1 MHIRST
7 KLNPETLLET
17 LPMKKL
23 LALAAIALASTAT
36 AQDAKVETVATGL
49 TNPCGI
55 AIQPETGHIFVA
67 DSGAGRIVRIVE
79 GKIEPVI
86 EGSPKD
92 IYGKGPMYDVG
103 PMGLAF
109 LDKETLVVG
118 DGGYK
123 DGEEC
128 LRVYTV
134 PAAGSA
140 PLDYEKDAKAK
151 TNPLTGTDDVK
162 PEGNLYALAV
172 TKNAIYVTCNGD
184 DTKGWVGKAEING
197 TKLGELTRAIA
208 TKEAT
213 EVDAPVGITVSPEG
227 HLVVGQ
233 MGEINLP
240 NDSLLTFY
248 SAKDG
253 KMLMNLTTNLH
264 DISGLAYSPTKKLLY
279 ATDFAWM
286 EPEAGALYRLD
297 KSGADTAKT
306 VKIAALDKPT
316 AIAFADDGTCYIT
329 IIGTAKEEGQPAGAL
344 VKIAPGL

>member
-1 MHIRST
+1 
-7 KLNPETLLET
+7 
-17 LPMKKL
+17 MKKLVGLAL
-23 LALAAIALASTAT
+23 LALASSAA
-36 AQDAKVETVATGL
+36 AQDAKLETVVSGL
-49 TNPCGI
+49 NNPCSI
-55 AIQPETGHIFVA
+55 AIQPETGHVFVA
-67 DSGAGRIVRIVE
+67 DSGAGRVVRIVE

-103 PMGLAF
+103 PMGLVF
-109 LDKETLVVG
+109 LDKDTLVVG

-123 DGEEC
+123 DGEEL

-140 PLDYEKDAKAK
+140 PLDYEKDAKET

-162 PEGNLYALAV
+162 PEGNFYALAIAA
-172 TKNAIYVTCNGD
+172 NAVFVTCNGD
-184 DTKGWVGKAEING
+184 DTKGWVSKSEING
-197 TKLGELTRAIA
+197 TKLGELKRSIA

-213 EVDAPVGITVSPEG
+213 SVDAPVGITVSPEG

-248 SAKDG
+248 SPKDG

-264 DISGLAYSPTKKLLY
+264 DITGLAYSPTKKLLY

-286 EPEAGALYRLD
+286 DAKEGALYRLD
-297 KSGADTAKT
+297 KSSATEAKA
-306 VKIAALDKPT
+306 VKIASLDKPT
-316 AIAFADDGTCYIT
+316 AIAFGSDGTCYIT
-329 IIGTAKEEGQPAGAL
+329 IIGTAKEEGKPAGAL

>member
-1 MHIRST
+1 
-7 KLNPETLLET
+7 
-17 LPMKKL
+17 MKKL
-23 LALAAIALASTAT
+23 LALAAFALLAVPAL
-36 AQDAKVETVATGL
+36 AQDAKVDTVVTGL

-55 AIQPETGHIFVA
+55 AIQPETGHVFIA
-67 DSGAGRIVRIVE
+67 DSGAGRVVRIVE
-79 GKIEPVI
+79 GKIEEVI
-86 EGSPKD
+86 KGSPKD

-109 LDKETLVVG
+109 LDKDTLIVG

-134 PAAGSA
+134 PPAGSA
-140 PLDYEKDAKAK
+140 PLDYEKDAAAK
-151 TNPLTGTDDVK
+151 TNPLTGTDEIK

-172 TKNAIYVTCNGD
+172 TKNAVFVTCNGD
-184 DTKGWVGKAEING
+184 DTKGWVSKAEING
-197 TKLGELTRAIA
+197 TKLGELTRSIA

-213 EVDAPVGITVSPEG
+213 NVDAPVGITVSEQG

-253 KMLMNLTTNLH
+253 KMLMNLKTNLY
-264 DISGLAYSPTKKLLY
+264 DIAGLAYSPKKKLLY

-286 EPEAGALYRLD
+286 ASGEGGLFRLD
-297 KSGADTAKT
+297 KNSADAVKA
-306 VKIAALDKPT
+306 VKIASLDKPT
-316 AIAFADDGTCYIT
+316 AIAFGDDGTCYIT
-329 IIGTAKEEGQPAGAL
+329 IIGTAKEGSSEPAGAL